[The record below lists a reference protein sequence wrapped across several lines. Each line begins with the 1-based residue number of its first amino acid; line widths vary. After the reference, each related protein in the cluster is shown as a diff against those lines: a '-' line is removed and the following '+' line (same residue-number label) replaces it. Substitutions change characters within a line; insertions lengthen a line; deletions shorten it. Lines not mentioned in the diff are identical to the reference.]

1 MIKERVLEKNSR
13 SAITW
18 GAGGRDYDKIS
29 HSISDAIEH
38 CVNRVAPAAGEK
50 ILDVATGTG
59 WAARLLANRKA
70 QVTGID
76 IGYEL
81 IAAAEAIA
89 LQEGLKINFEVG
101 DAESLAFADENFD
114 VVVSTFG
121 AMFVTDP
128 EAAAKEM
135 TRVCRKGGRL
145 AMATWAPDDTIFGLF
160 KVMKPYQ
167 PVHKIVPPSPF
178 AWGSKERI
186 TELFGAEFDLKFE
199 TGVTYLRERNAL
211 EVWNLFVE
219 SYGPAKS
226 LAASLDDARRE
237 DLKNDFINFHDQ
249 YKSEL
254 GINMPREYLI
264 TIGVKK

>member
-38 CVNRVAPAAGEK
+38 CVNRLAPAAGEK

-81 IAAAEAIA
+81 IAAAEAIT

-114 VVVSTFG
+114 AVVS
-121 AMFVTDP
+121 
-128 EAAAKEM
+128 
-135 TRVCRKGGRL
+135 
-145 AMATWAPDDTIFGLF
+145 
-160 KVMKPYQ
+160 
-167 PVHKIVPPSPF
+167 
-178 AWGSKERI
+178 
-186 TELFGAEFDLKFE
+186 
-199 TGVTYLRERNAL
+199 
-211 EVWNLFVE
+211 
-219 SYGPAKS
+219 
-226 LAASLDDARRE
+226 
-237 DLKNDFINFHDQ
+237 
-249 YKSEL
+249 
-254 GINMPREYLI
+254 
-264 TIGVKK
+264 